1 MINKYTA
8 AIIAILLL
16 IIGLSGG
23 CAADPPDESARENAN
38 GAAGP
43 IIVSGAEAR
52 ELLENN
58 DNAVLLDVRN
68 QNEFDRGHIDGAIL
82 IPVDQLKSR
91 LSELP
96 DQNAVII
103 VYCRAGS
110 RSATASATLAE
121 NGYTNVYD
129 LGGMDNWG

>member
-1 MINKYTA
+1 MLFIV
-8 AIIAILLL
+8 
-16 IIGLSGG
+16 GLSGG
-23 CAADPPDESARENAN
+23 CAVDSPDGSGQESKN
-38 GAAGP
+38 GAAEP
-43 IIVSGAEAR
+43 VIVNGAEAR
-52 ELLENN
+52 ELLEKN

-110 RSATASATLAE
+110 RSATASAILAE

-129 LGGMDNWG
+129 MGGIVNWK